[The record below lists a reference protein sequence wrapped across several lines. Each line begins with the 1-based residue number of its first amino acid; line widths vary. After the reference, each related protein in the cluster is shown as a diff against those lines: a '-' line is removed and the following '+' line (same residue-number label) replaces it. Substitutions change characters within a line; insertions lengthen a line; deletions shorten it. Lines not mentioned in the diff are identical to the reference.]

1 MKNDISF
8 HVDDELESKIY
19 HTYIKYHKEHTYNH
33 VVAVAK
39 VAAKLAEKYHLDIK
53 KCVIASLLH
62 DISAIISAD
71 MMYDLAVKN
80 HFDLDPAKEKYHFL
94 LHQRISKLMAVE
106 KFAITDEDILSAIE
120 CHTTLKKDA
129 SDYDMV
135 VFLADKIAWD
145 QDGKPPYYDMMT
157 DAVNISLTYA
167 CYIFIKY
174 QFDHGCLLMPHQWLI
189 EAYGELIKIT
199 ESIFYNRFEHL

>member
-1 MKNDISF
+1 MKNDVSF
-8 HVDDELESKIY
+8 HIDDELESKIY

-71 MMYDLAVKN
+71 KMYDQAVKN
-80 HFDLDPAKEKYHFL
+80 GLVLDPAEEKYHFL
-94 LHQRISKLMAVE
+94 LHQRISKLMAISDFKIE
-106 KFAITDEDILSAIE
+106 DEDILSAIE

-129 SDYDMV
+129 SDYDKV

-145 QDGKPPYYDMMT
+145 QEGKPPYIDIVL
-157 DAVNISLTYA
+157 DALNRSLNQA
-167 CYIFIKY
+167 CYQFLKY
-174 QFDHGCLLMPHQWLI
+174 QFDHHLLLIPHQWLLD
-189 EAYGELIKIT
+189 AYDDLIQ
-199 ESIFYNRFEHL
+199 